1 RFLRFCNFGL
11 WQASRKTPRFRAWGP
26 AAQRAASSAY
36 SEMSPFKSSRRET
49 GDDKSGA
56 KDPGRKDHRGIDKI
70 QELKHF
76 DTFYG
81 QAPPGLIQE
90 EKENP
95 EDCIPDRPENKS
107 AREFLSK
114 APTKGLWM
122 PLGKEVKVMKC
133 WRCKAY
139 GHRTGDK
146 ECPMFLSGNS
156 ASEQFRF
163 VHEDPMHEFLK
174 ESKDEKQE
182 RIRQLQALLEEST
195 DSDSS
200 TSSSS
205 SNSQTET
212 KKRRHKHT
220 HSKHK
225 SKKKQK
231 RHHKSKKKQ
240 KKK

>member
-1 RFLRFCNFGL
+1 MMSINFDRRGSGETKPGSL
-11 WQASRKTPRFRAWGP
+11 V
-26 AAQRAASSAY
+26 
-36 SEMSPFKSSRRET
+36 SE
-49 GDDKSGA
+49 
-56 KDPGRKDHRGIDKI
+56 GRQHLNSEKI
-70 QELKHF
+70 QELKHI
-76 DTFYG
+76 DTFYN

-95 EDCIPDRPENKS
+95 EDCIPDLPENQN
-107 AREFLSK
+107 AREFLSR

-139 GHRTGDK
+139 GHRTGDR

-163 VHEDPMHEFLK
+163 VHEDPMHEYLK
-174 ESKDEKQE
+174 ESKAIEKQE
-182 RIRQLQALLEEST
+182 RVRQLQALLEESS
-195 DSDSS
+195 DSDSSSSSSSS

-205 SNSQTET
+205 TEEDT
-212 KKRRHKHT
+212 KKRRRKHS
-220 HSKHK
+220 HSKHETR
-225 SKKKQK
+225 KKQK
-231 RHHKSKKKQ
+231 RHHKSKKQQ

>member
-1 RFLRFCNFGL
+1 
-11 WQASRKTPRFRAWGP
+11 
-26 AAQRAASSAY
+26 
-36 SEMSPFKSSRRET
+36 MSPFKSSRRET
-49 GDDKSGA
+49 GVDKSRA
-56 KDPGRKDHRGIDKI
+56 KDSGRKDHRVVDKI

-174 ESKDEKQE
+174 ESKEDEKQE

>member
-1 RFLRFCNFGL
+1 METKLRCPLFI
-11 WQASRKTPRFRAWGP
+11 PP
-26 AAQRAASSAY
+26 
-36 SEMSPFKSSRRET
+36 
-49 GDDKSGA
+49 
-56 KDPGRKDHRGIDKI
+56 
-70 QELKHF
+70 
-76 DTFYG
+76 TFSYG

-95 EDCIPDRPENKS
+95 EDCIPDLPENKG

-122 PLGKEVKVMKC
+122 PLGKQVKVMKC

-146 ECPMFLSGNS
+146 ECPLFLSGNS

-174 ESKDEKQE
+174 ESKAEEKEE
-182 RIRQLQALLEEST
+182 RIRQLQALLEEAT
-195 DSDSS
+195 DSDNS

-205 SNSQTET
+205 SGDLQVDS

-225 SKKKQK
+225 PKKKQK
-231 RHHKSKKKQ
+231 RHHKSKKRQ
-240 KKK
+240 KRK